1 MAHVTLQLGTGLT
14 IPFRRTR
21 HDAPR
26 HVGIYNTAWRSRA
39 LREAQLASVAAVA
52 QGRRFRDVFR
62 PLLPRRVRT
71 HVVD

>member
-14 IPFRRTR
+14 IPFRRIR

-26 HVGIYNTAWRSRA
+26 HIGIYNTAWRWRA

-52 QGRRFRDVFR
+52 CGRPFRDVFGPR
-62 PLLPRRVRT
+62 LPRRVRT
-71 HVVD
+71 HVVG

>member
-26 HVGIYNTAWRSRA
+26 HAGIYNVAWRWRA
-39 LREAQLASVAAVA
+39 LREAELASIGAAGW
-52 QGRRFRDVFR
+52 GRRSCDAPGPRA
-62 PLLPRRVRT
+62 PRRLRA
-71 HVVD
+71 HVAG